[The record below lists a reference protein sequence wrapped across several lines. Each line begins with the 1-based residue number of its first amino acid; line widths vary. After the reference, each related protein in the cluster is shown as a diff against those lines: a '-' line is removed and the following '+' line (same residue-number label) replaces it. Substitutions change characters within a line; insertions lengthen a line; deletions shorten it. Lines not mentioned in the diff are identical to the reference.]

1 MNDKPLEDWQRKA
14 HAAGLEIIKSRKPM
28 NQEQIDALIRT
39 CAPYKHGE
47 NCFPEDW
54 EDIAI
59 DLLATIRHRDE
70 LIRWADEH
78 FDLRERV
85 RAVWRDDRSVVM
97 PEERDIADDW
107 LAIVEAGDG

>member
-1 MNDKPLEDWQRKA
+1 MPDKPLEDWQRKA

-59 DLLATIRHRDE
+59 DLLATIRRRDE
-70 LIRWADEH
+70 LIRWLVNRYRLQR
-78 FDLRERV
+78 DLHSIV
-85 RAVWRDDRSVVM
+85 DRNAT
-97 PEERDIADDW
+97 EI
-107 LAIVEAGDG
+107 LAIVEAGDE